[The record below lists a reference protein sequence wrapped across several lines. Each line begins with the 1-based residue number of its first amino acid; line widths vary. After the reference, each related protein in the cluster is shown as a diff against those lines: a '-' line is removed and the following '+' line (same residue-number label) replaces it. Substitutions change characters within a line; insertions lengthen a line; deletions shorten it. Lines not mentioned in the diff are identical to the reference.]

1 MLRIKTQTKRKIA
14 GFVAF
19 LLAAIL
25 ILSSVPVLFV
35 HGAECAFPKDN
46 QTEVYTGGNYK

>member
-19 LLAAIL
+19 LLAAAM
-25 ILSSVPVLFV
+25 ILSSVSVLF
-35 HGAECAFPKDN
+35 
-46 QTEVYTGGNYK
+46 TEAKELTEEVRISESI